1 MRGAHLAG
9 LRGAGQLGAS
19 LGGLDAGEEP
29 PVSLL
34 GSPLTG
40 LTRVE
45 PRCSLHQAVRLP
57 TITTVRVPK
66 GYAWQEIT
74 AFLMKEHGLEI
85 AGGLGPS
92 VGKVGSAL
100 PSHLP
105 LVPQPASIQRGIA
118 ACHRAATHTVSGVTR
133 LYRD

>member
-1 MRGAHLAG
+1 MP
-9 LRGAGQLGAS
+9 
-19 LGGLDAGEEP
+19 E
-29 PVSLL
+29 
-34 GSPLTG
+34 
-40 LTRVE
+40 
-45 PRCSLHQAVRLP
+45 
-57 TITTVRVPK
+57 

-118 ACHRAATHTVSGVTR
+118 ACHQVATHTVSGVTR